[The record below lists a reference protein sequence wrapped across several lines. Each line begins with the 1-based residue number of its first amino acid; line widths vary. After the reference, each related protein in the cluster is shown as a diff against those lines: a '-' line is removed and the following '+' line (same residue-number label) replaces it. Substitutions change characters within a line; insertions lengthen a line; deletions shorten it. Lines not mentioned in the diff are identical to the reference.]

1 MNWRNTQLIFLREV
15 RDQLRDRRTL
25 FMVAVLPLLLY
36 PLLGIALVNMTV
48 AFSEQTRTVVMLGAD
63 DLPNPPLLDGDR
75 FVSDYFDVPDDA
87 TKLHVVTDQMPREQL
102 DPEIAEFLDE
112 ARQLRPNIEELAR
125 ITDELS
131 QIDRAARDEKQTP
144 ETLQRAHELETR
156 ASEIQAQI
164 RPWFNRSPVQV
175 LIVVPFGY
183 RDRIIALNEQLA
195 LRDAE
200 FTVAP
205 TEQPIILGNHAVDKS
220 AIAYRRVRE
229 ALGNWEDKLLEQRYQ
244 QANLPE
250 ALHQPFHPTD
260 VDLAD
265 EDQVAASMW
274 SKLIPALLVLM
285 AFTGAFYPAIDVG
298 AGEKERGTMETLLIC
313 PATRTEI
320 VTGKF
325 LTVLAFSLATAL
337 LNLLCMGFTGRYM
350 LEVSGGGAVNAL
362 GSASLPP
369 PTAVMWLLVLAVPL
383 AALFSALSL
392 ACAMFARSSKE
403 GQYYLTPLLAV
414 TIGLTVFCMNPAVE
428 ITPYYSILPVMGPS
442 LLLKALLTGATAK
455 VPLSIYFA
463 PVLLSSFAYC
473 AVALWWA
480 IELFRREAILFREAD
495 RLELGLWLK
504 HIFRDKE
511 ALPNFAEAGICFL
524 MILLLQFAS
533 YSPMQRA
540 FLNAPEGSRQ
550 VTLLELQMIYLL
562 VTVATPAL
570 MMAAVLTTDF
580 RRTLKLHWPGW
591 KMLGGGAALAFLLLP
606 VSQELVHAL
615 EGWFFP
621 PLPEAAAQ
629 MFSALRDPNMTIW
642 LPLLAFAVAPAVCEE
657 LAFRG
662 FILSGMQRGGRPWL
676 PIILSSVAFGIV
688 HMIPQQVFNA
698 TLLGIVLAVLAI
710 RSGSLI
716 PGVIFHLIFNGAQV
730 VLSRIDLAGFE
741 GGAAD
746 WLFSVQREGDQS
758 ALRFDWPLLVICIVL
773 SGILL
778 RWIFTRRC
786 PEQGLSGSRQ
796 GVEDSPADSLSLSRA
811 IEPRPAQAQRDTVG
825 VSSPSTTT
833 H

>member
-1 MNWRNTQLIFLREV
+1 
-15 RDQLRDRRTL
+15 
-25 FMVAVLPLLLY
+25 MVAVLPLLLY
-36 PLLGIALVNMTV
+36 PLLGIALVNMAVTY
-48 AFSEQTRTVVMLGAD
+48 SEQTRTVVMLGAD
-63 DLPNPPLLDGDR
+63 DLPDPPLLDGDR
-75 FVSDYFDVPDDA
+75 FRADYFDVPDDA
-87 TKLHVVTDQMPREQL
+87 GKLRVATDRMPASEL
-102 DPEIAEFLDE
+102 EPDVAEFIAQAQE
-112 ARQLRPNIEELAR
+112 FRPSIEELAR
-125 ITDELS
+125 ITAEL
-131 QIDRAARDEKQTP
+131 QEIDRASRVAPQGP
-144 ETLQRAHELETR
+144 EVLQRAAELERR
-156 ASEIQAQI
+156 AGELRANIGF
-164 RPWFNRSPVQV
+164 WFNRSPVQV
-175 LIVVPFGY
+175 LIVIPSGY
-183 RDRIIALNEQLA
+183 RERIIALNEQLA
-195 LRDAE
+195 NREAE
-200 FTVAP
+200 FTAAP
-205 TEQPIILGNHAVDKS
+205 TEEPIILENGAVDKS

-229 ALGNWEDKLLEQRYQ
+229 ALRNWEHKLLEQRYQ
-244 QANLPE
+244 QANLPD
-250 ALHQPFHPTD
+250 ALHEPFNATD
-260 VDLAD
+260 VDLAE
-265 EDQVAASMW
+265 EDQIAASVW
-274 SKLIPALLVLM
+274 SKLFPALLVLM

-325 LTVLAFSLATAL
+325 LTVLVFSLATAL
-337 LNLLCMGFTGRYM
+337 LNLLSMGFTGKYM
-350 LEVSGGGAVNAL
+350 IEVSGGGAMSSF
-362 GSASLPP
+362 GSVSLPP
-369 PTAVMWLLVLAVPL
+369 PSVIGWLLVLAVPL

-428 ITPYYSILPVMGPS
+428 INPFYSIMPVMGPS
-442 LLLKALLTGATAK
+442 LLLKALLTGATSS

-463 PVLLSSFAYC
+463 PVLVSSFAYC

-580 RRTLKLHWPGW
+580 RRTLKLYWPGW

-606 VSQELVHAL
+606 ISQELVRAL

-629 MFSALRDPNMTIW
+629 MFHALRDPNLTIW
-642 LPLLAFAVAPAVCEE
+642 LPLLAFAVAPAICEE

-698 TLLGIVLAVLAI
+698 TLLGIVLAVLAV

-730 VLSRIDLAGFE
+730 VLSRIDLTGFE

-746 WLFSVQREGDQS
+746 WLFTVERAGDQS

-786 PEQGLSGSRQ
+786 PEQGLSGSPHCA
-796 GVEDSPADSLSLSRA
+796 EDSPDDSLSTPRA
-811 IEPRPAQAQRDTVG
+811 IEPRPVQAQRDTVG
-825 VSSPSTTT
+825 VSGPSTTT